1 MKTRNQFSVQRLLA
15 GAGVLLVMLAT
26 AACDDGGNQS
36 PATQNGAGGQGATGG
51 EGALHFKVVKC
62 LNK

>member
-1 MKTRNQFSVQRLLA
+1 MYLQRQADVVGGTA
-15 GAGVLLVMLAT
+15 GQAT
-26 AACDDGGNQS
+26 
-36 PATQNGAGGQGATGG
+36 PAQGATGG

>member
-1 MKTRNQFSVQRLLA
+1 MHDGKLTIITVLIQGTLYLQQQADVVG
-15 GAGVLLVMLAT
+15 GAARQAT
-26 AACDDGGNQS
+26 
-36 PATQNGAGGQGATGG
+36 PAQGKTGG